1 MIYIYGIGSAI
12 LGLLLIN
19 IISKARDKNVA
30 NQVSDG
36 ELVKL
41 QLNQI
46 NEEDLRSKYSSGWLN
61 LLALLPLPLIL
72 GGIIVIIYNLWQI
85 DILWVKIVLVY
96 IFIGLLIATNHVKN
110 VGVGASGKEVTFLFV
125 SVGWPIALASY
136 LYQYM
141 WNKRLGR

>member
-1 MIYIYGIGSAI
+1 MIYIYGIGSTI

-19 IISKARDKNVA
+19 IISKARDKKVSR
-30 NQVSDG
+30 QVSDG
-36 ELVKL
+36 ELVQL

-46 NEEDLRSKYSSGWLN
+46 NEEDLRSKYSSRWLN

-85 DILWVKIVLVY
+85 DILWVKIVLAY

-110 VGVGASGKEVTFLFV
+110 VGIGASGIGVTFLFV
-125 SVGWPIALASY
+125 TVGWPIALGSY
-136 LYQYM
+136 LYQYI
-141 WNKRLGR
+141 WNKRIGR